1 MLLPLNHLNSLRVRF
16 QSQLLQMDIL
26 LCFLKYMSIVGEER
40 TLKVVPLSR
49 CADVSTIS
57 DYQAD
62 SGVALVHRPLSN
74 QPFQFMV

>member
-1 MLLPLNHLNSLRVRF
+1 
-16 QSQLLQMDIL
+16 
-26 LCFLKYMSIVGEER
+26 MSIVGEER

-74 QPFQFMV
+74 QPLQFMV